1 MVDPHFLDWVLVEA
15 RLDSLESDGFVY
27 FRVKDDGVGEFKDIP
42 LPVLPNGRIHE
53 IVSLPR
59 NGMPAGLYWPGAGC
73 VKPLSI
79 EVRHLAWFERTW
91 RMANRVIDAFI
102 RLPADLRVLE
112 GLTVWPALFDLP
124 GAYRIATQF
133 RFCSSYPLWVEHCD
147 QPDDYQ
153 SLQAQQDIAALA
165 RLPHFHVVVSVDA
178 GAGEHLVAT
187 LASLRRQLYHDFS
200 CTFVSLDNPDG
211 EAFDLGAELPLPGIG
226 SRVVARSHVDG
237 WLTGFNTALKAH
249 AADEWVMLL
258 PPGAVLA
265 EHALY
270 RFAQEIMRQPG
281 RAVFYAD
288 DDALDEK
295 GQRCAPRFKPDWSMP
310 HFRETNFLGDVAVLR
325 GIAVA
330 AAGGVRS
337 SCCRHGNYDLLL
349 RVVDAVGGG
358 GEQPVAHIPAV
369 LLHRIRGAAEANT
382 VAGWDWEE
390 GGIAAVRAHL
400 ARCGVAAEVS
410 ASLSGCRAVR
420 YALPEHLP
428 LVSIII
434 PTRDALA
441 LLQQCVESLLEKTT
455 YPHYEILV
463 VDNQSADPEA
473 LAYLREIAQGECVRV
488 LHYDKPFNFSAIN
501 NFAVREAKGELLCL
515 LNNDTEVISPD
526 WLGEMVSQL
535 AQPGVAAVGAKLYFP
550 DGRIQH
556 AGVVVGPG
564 GCANHLHA
572 FIAGDDPGYCNR
584 AAVAQ
589 DLQAV
594 TAACLLTRRDLYLE
608 VGGLDEKHLKVAFND
623 VDYCLRLRAAG
634 YRVVWTPHAE
644 LYHHESV
651 SRGKDTSWRKYLRA
665 EREVAVMRR
674 RWKHLMLNDPFYNPN
689 LNYMRPDF
697 TVTHL
702 ARPASSIRL
711 P

>member
-1 MVDPHFLDWVLVEA
+1 MAASSCHHWVLIEA
-15 RLDSLESDGFVY
+15 SLDSLEPDGFVY
-27 FRVKDDGVGEFKDIP
+27 FRVEEDGVGRCTDIP

-53 IVSLPR
+53 IILLPR
-59 NGMPAGLYWPGAGC
+59 DGMYAGLYWPGGAVC
-73 VKPLSI
+73 VRPFSI
-79 EVRHLAWFERTW
+79 EVRHLSWFERTW

-102 RLPADLRVLE
+102 RLTADLRVLE
-112 GLTVWPALFDLP
+112 GLTVWKMLFDLP

-133 RFCSSYPLWVEHCD
+133 RFCSSYMLWVEHCD
-147 QPDDYQ
+147 QPNDQ
-153 SLQAQQDIAALA
+153 SLHAQQDVAALV
-165 RLPHFHVVVSVDA
+165 RLPHFHVVVSVDT
-178 GAGEHLVAT
+178 GAGEYLAAT

-200 CTFVSLDNPDG
+200 CIFVSLDNPG
-211 EAFDLGAELPLPGIG
+211 EDAFDLETALPLPGVG
-226 SRVVARSHVDG
+226 SCIVASSDVDS
-237 WLTGFNTALKAH
+237 WLMGFNPVLGAH
-249 AADEWVMLL
+249 VANEWVMLL
-258 PPGAVLA
+258 PAGAVLA
-265 EHALY
+265 EHALC
-270 RFAQEIMRQPG
+270 RFAREILRQSS

-288 DDALDEK
+288 DDALDDN
-295 GQRCAPRFKPDWSMP
+295 GRRCAPRFKPDWSLP
-310 HFRETNFLGDVAVLR
+310 HCRETNFLGDGVVLR
-325 GIAVA
+325 GSAVVT
-330 AAGGVRS
+330 AGGLRV

-349 RVVDAVGGG
+349 RVVDAVGDA
-358 GEQPVAHIPAV
+358 GEQSVAHIPAM
-369 LLHRIRGAAEANT
+369 LLHRICGAAEGNA
-382 VAGWDWEE
+382 VAGWDSEVS
-390 GGIAAVRAHL
+390 GIAAVRAHL
-400 ARCGVAAEVS
+400 ERCGVVAEVS
-410 ASLSGCRAVR
+410 ASLPGCRAVR
-420 YALPEHLP
+420 YALPEYLP
-428 LVSIII
+428 LVSIIV
-434 PTRDALA
+434 PTRDAFA
-441 LLQQCVESLLEKTT
+441 LLRQCVESVLEKTA
-455 YPHYEILV
+455 YPRYEILV
-463 VDNQSADPEA
+463 MDNQSVDPEA
-473 LAYLREIAQGECVRV
+473 LAYLRGIVQDERVRV
-488 LHYDKPFNFSAIN
+488 LRYDKPFNYSAIN
-501 NFAVREAKGELLCL
+501 NCAVSEAKGDLLCL

-535 AQPGVAAVGAKLYFP
+535 AQPRVAAVGAKLYFP

-584 AAVAQ
+584 ASVAQ

-608 VGGLDEKHLKVAFND
+608 VGGLDEKYLKVAFND

-702 ARPASSIRL
+702 ARSASSICL